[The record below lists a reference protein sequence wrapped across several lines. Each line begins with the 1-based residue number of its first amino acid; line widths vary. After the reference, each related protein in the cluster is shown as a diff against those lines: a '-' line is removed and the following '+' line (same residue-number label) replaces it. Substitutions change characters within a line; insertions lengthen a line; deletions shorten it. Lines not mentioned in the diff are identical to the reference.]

1 MSSLLS
7 FNSLLSR
14 VVDNRGR
21 SCPTSSAGFPLI
33 ATNCVKNATLYP
45 VFEKVRYV
53 DKQTYREWFRGH
65 PEPGDIIFVTK
76 GSPGQVCLTPD
87 PVSFCIAQDMVA
99 VRADRTK
106 IYPPYLFAA
115 LRSEPVQNAISNMHV
130 GSMIP
135 HFKRGD
141 FGQLFIPV
149 PEGDVQ
155 KFTGDAYLEFSKKID
170 LNQRMNETLE
180 TIARAIFK
188 DWFVDFGPTRAK
200 MEGRT
205 PYLSPQIWSLFPDRL
220 DDEGKPE
227 GWQNQALLGLCQLKR
242 DMTYQLLSE
251 RMAGFQSFRLP
262 RKYLLPFP
270 LLTHQY
276 V

>member
-141 FGQLFIPV
+141 FG
-149 PEGDVQ
+149 
-155 KFTGDAYLEFSKKID
+155 
-170 LNQRMNETLE
+170 
-180 TIARAIFK
+180 
-188 DWFVDFGPTRAK
+188 
-200 MEGRT
+200 
-205 PYLSPQIWSLFPDRL
+205 
-220 DDEGKPE
+220 
-227 GWQNQALLGLCQLKR
+227 
-242 DMTYQLLSE
+242 
-251 RMAGFQSFRLP
+251 
-262 RKYLLPFP
+262 
-270 LLTHQY
+270 
-276 V
+276 